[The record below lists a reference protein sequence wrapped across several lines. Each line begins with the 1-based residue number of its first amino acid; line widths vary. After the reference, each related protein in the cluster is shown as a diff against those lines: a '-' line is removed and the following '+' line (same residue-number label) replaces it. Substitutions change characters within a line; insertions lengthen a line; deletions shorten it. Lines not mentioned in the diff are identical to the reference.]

1 MRISGVLIL
10 VVLLSMAVVVFLQ
23 SRDVSSTQEALAVI
37 STELQE
43 EGVEGVP
50 FDRARAREIIAVLEM
65 MIADPGSISRR
76 TGELKTIAET
86 AAGWAAG
93 AASPSAELHISVAI
107 RKAAGELRSYAVRPK
122 ATALTRA
129 RHQLDLAR
137 QTLDSTGGGSGTE
150 IPSGMITDG
159 MKDRLH
165 NIEASQKERMLEVE
179 EELGN

>member
-10 VVLLSMAVVVFLQ
+10 VVLLSMAVVVILQ
-23 SRDVSSTQEALAVI
+23 SRDISSKQEALAI
-37 STELQE
+37 MATELHE

-50 FDRARAREIIAVLEM
+50 FDRAKATEIIVFLEGL
-65 MIADPGSISRR
+65 IVDPESISRR
-76 TGELKTIAET
+76 TEELKTIAAT

-93 AASPSAELHISVAI
+93 AASPSTELHVSVAI
-107 RKAAGELRSYAVRPK
+107 RTAAGELRSYAVRPA
-122 ATALTRA
+122 ATALSRA

-137 QTLDSTGGGSGTE
+137 QALVSTGGGAGTE

-165 NIEASQKERMLEVE
+165 NIEASQRERMLEVE